1 MDTPYYLLPSEGL
14 QKEFG
19 TVDLFS
25 SEPSGMNFVPQG
37 SSIWQDLGES
47 INKSGDYV
55 WDSAKG
61 IWVWVKDLGQDI
73 LDKAGEGYSWFKFE
87 LIMWLGVALLVVWYV
102 AKSGIL
108 KQAAAFV

>member
-1 MDTPYYLLPSEGL
+1 METPYYLLPSEGL

-19 TVDLFS
+19 TIDLFS
-25 SEPSGMNFVPQG
+25 REPSGMNFVPDSG
-37 SSIWQDLGES
+37 TVWDSIGGNLNQA
-47 INKSGDYV
+47 GDYV
-55 WDSAKG
+55 WDSVRG
-61 IWVWVKDLGQDI
+61 VWVGVKDLGQDI
-73 LDKAGEGYSWFKFE
+73 LDKASEGYSWFKFE